1 MTKHTSALILTLA
14 VILALCVY
22 GCCSHS
28 NSGFYVNSMKDAVI
42 TERTA
47 VIDDLGRLPTV
58 TFPSGARIV
67 GAEEQTLQPGI
78 KVYITEQGISS
89 RNTAYFNES
98 GQYIYIY
105 IESLHFGS
113 LQTPLAAR
121 LT

>member
-1 MTKHTSALILTLA
+1 MKPRLIVFVISLMALAIF
-14 VILALCVY
+14 Y

-28 NSGFYVNSMKDAVI
+28 KSGLYVNPMKDAVI

-58 TFPSGARIV
+58 TFPSGAKIV

-78 KVYITEQGISS
+78 KVYLTEQGISS
-89 RNTAYFNES
+89 QNTAYFNKR

-105 IESLHFGS
+105 IESLHFRS

>member
-1 MTKHTSALILTLA
+1 MISVL
-14 VILALCVY
+14 LALFIY

-28 NSGFYVNSMKDAVI
+28 KSGFYVNPMKDAVI

-47 VIDDLGRLPTV
+47 VIDDLGRLPNV

-89 RNTAYFNES
+89 QNTAYFNKR

-105 IESLHFGS
+105 IESLHFRS